1 MIPVFQNLFPLLKL
15 AEFFPNI
22 HVSFAT
28 REEFVRDVV
37 AESDVTIFT
46 GKESNARYVL
56 GHTKKNSLFLFNG
69 WGCNPIVVTPDANVD
84 LAITKTVETKTF
96 NSGQDCA
103 GPDNILIHRD
113 IADAFIEGLKT
124 AVNNVKVGSYT
135 DPEVT
140 VGPIAEDGSLTRIA
154 SLLQQHRSD
163 IAFGGGI
170 NFASTIVSPTIIVAP
185 LSRTTNYKEFFSPVF
200 FVNIYDSDEQLADYF
215 QDPQYA
221 ANEMYVSLFGNSRYI
236 SSLKRSIVYREQT
249 INDVERGNVAY
260 GGYSHGASFVG
271 IGSKIEA
278 RPILVPKEIS
288 QYLANTSITPI
299 GAGKSK
305 RIQKAVSSLLT
316 THFSNNLVFGFVF
329 GSTALNRAT
338 NRSDIDTM
346 VVVNKHN
353 TEQTTAY
360 LNAIRELTNE
370 MGMTYDSVYP
380 TEIITK
386 SELDHMLLEAK
397 TITFDA
403 VGTSYSFWLEDVQV
417 RIHALAGC
425 KKGMTG
431 DLALLREVEKATG
444 KYPKLW
450 KTAIVAE
457 LDELALRD
465 PDAEILQSLDLESLR
480 RLEGGKLMKF
490 MHERIWCNLQGEK
503 AESSTGDSSD
513 EDGSSLSRDE
523 SLVDSVESMNGSCEF
538 LNTNMNLKAIAC

>member
-1 MIPVFQNLFPLLKL
+1 MIPVFQQLFPLLKL

-22 HVSFAT
+22 KVSFAS

-46 GKESNARYVL
+46 
-56 GHTKKNSLFLFNG
+56 
-69 WGCNPIVVTPDANVD
+69 DANID

-113 IADAFIEGLKT
+113 IADAFIDGLKS
-124 AVNNVKVGSYT
+124 AVNDVKVGSYT
-135 DPEVT
+135 DPDVT
-140 VGPIAEDGSLTRIA
+140 VGLIAEDGSLTCIA

-163 IAFGGGI
+163 IVFGSGI

-200 FVNIYDSDEQLADYF
+200 FVNIYDSDDQLADYF

-221 ANEMYVSLFGNSRYI
+221 ANEI
-236 SSLKRSIVYREQT
+236 
-249 INDVERGNVAY
+249 
-260 GGYSHGASFVG
+260 HGASFVAT
-271 IGSKIEA
+271 GSNIEA

-288 QYLANTSITPI
+288 QYIASTSITPI
-299 GAGKSK
+299 GA
-305 RIQKAVSSLLT
+305 
-316 THFSNNLVFGFVF
+316 
-329 GSTALNRAT
+329 
-338 NRSDIDTM
+338 D
-346 VVVNKHN
+346 
-353 TEQTTAY
+353 
-360 LNAIRELTNE
+360 AIRELTSE
-370 MGMTYDSVYP
+370 MGMTYDSVWP
-380 TEIITK
+380 SEIITK
-386 SELDHMLLEAK
+386 SELEHMLLEAK

-450 KTAIVAE
+450 KAAIFAE
-457 LDELALRD
+457 LDELASRD
-465 PDAEILQSLDLESLR
+465 PDAEILQSLNLESLR
-480 RLEGGKLMKF
+480 RLEGSKLMKF
-490 MHERIWCNLQGEK
+490 MHENIWCHLQGEK
-503 AESSTGDSSD
+503 AESSAGDSSD
-513 EDGSSLSRDE
+513 EDGSSVSGDE
-523 SLVDSVESMNGSCEF
+523 SLPDSVESMNGSCES
-538 LNTNMNLKAIAC
+538 LNPNMMNAKAIAC